1 MTTPDATSWPPAPPD
16 AVVPEARRRARASR
30 AARWFASPR
39 ELPQFRNDKSALMR
53 ADRMA
58 HGHHHGPSYIGGQ
71 RALGLAG
78 RTMEFSTGCGW
89 TRLPVLAAAFI
100 LGSVL
105 TVSAQIIPPFSPPAG
120 ASDEA
125 ETETAEAPDVN
136 DPDVLKGIDVDK
148 LDWSQ
153 LAVDAGTGI
162 DPIAAKKRAQAA
174 AKDGL
179 DWSSNANA
187 NGSSAVTVKQSVF
200 SFWDTRIGADMT
212 VTSEPRTMSELLAQ
226 KATNGGNLPQ
236 SSGSAWATATA
247 PGAGVIWDKTAVEA
261 RVDPGSEQSKLG
273 ASLTKSVPLSG
284 DTSLTLQNG
293 YSVNQQGTSA
303 VPGIGGHITRNYE
316 TDQSAKVTLTDTG
329 TSVTAGQTLSTTDDK
344 WLRKVG
350 AEQKLFDNVTVS
362 GSVGETSQ
370 GAINKSVTA
379 GFKKSW

>member
-1 MTTPDATSWPPAPPD
+1 
-16 AVVPEARRRARASR
+16 
-30 AARWFASPR
+30 
-39 ELPQFRNDKSALMR
+39 
-53 ADRMA
+53 
-58 HGHHHGPSYIGGQ
+58 
-71 RALGLAG
+71 
-78 RTMEFSTGCGW
+78 MEFSTGFGW

-105 TVSAQIIPPFSPPAG
+105 TASAQIIPPFSPGPA
-120 ASDEA
+120 AADEEA
-125 ETETAEAPDVN
+125 ETAEAPDVN
-136 DPDVLKGIDVDK
+136 DPDVMKGIDVDK
-148 LDWSQ
+148 LDWGQ
-153 LAVDAGTGI
+153 LAIDAGTLNDI
-162 DPIAAKKRAQAA
+162 IAAKKRAQAA
-174 AKDGL
+174 ANNGL
-179 DWSSNANA
+179 NWSSNANT

-200 SFWDTRIGADMT
+200 EFWDTRIGADMT
-212 VTSEPRTMSELLAQ
+212 VANEPRTMSELMAQ
-226 KATNGGNLPQ
+226 KAANGGSLPQ

-247 PGAGVIWDKTAVEA
+247 PGAGQIWDKTALEA

-293 YSVNQQGTSA
+293 YSVNQQGTTA

-316 TDQSAKVTLTDTG
+316 TDQSAKVTITDTG

>member
-1 MTTPDATSWPPAPPD
+1 
-16 AVVPEARRRARASR
+16 
-30 AARWFASPR
+30 
-39 ELPQFRNDKSALMR
+39 
-53 ADRMA
+53 
-58 HGHHHGPSYIGGQ
+58 
-71 RALGLAG
+71 
-78 RTMEFSTGCGW
+78 MEFSTGFGW

-100 LGSVL
+100 LSSVL
-105 TVSAQIIPPFSPPAG
+105 TVSAQIIPPTA
-120 ASDEA
+120 ATAADEA
-125 ETETAEAPDVN
+125 ETEAAETPDVN

-162 DPIAAKKRAQAA
+162 DPMAAKKRARA

-179 DWSSNANA
+179 DWSSNPNA

-226 KATNGGNLPQ
+226 KAANGGSLPQ
-236 SSGSAWATATA
+236 SSGSAWAAATA
-247 PGAGVIWDKTAVEA
+247 PGAGSIWDETAVEA
-261 RVDPGSEQSKLG
+261 RIDPGAEQSRIG
-273 ASLTKSVPLSG
+273 ASLTKSVPLSD

-293 YSVNQQGTSA
+293 YSVNQQGTTA

-316 TDQSAKVTLTDTG
+316 TDQTAKVTLTDTG
-329 TSVTAGQTLSTTDDK
+329 TSISAGQTLSTTDDK

-370 GAINKSVTA
+370 GAISKSLTA